1 MCPTLQP
8 SGDIT
13 LETATKHDGLSHMD
27 SEWTTSDCYC
37 HLTQFTVASKEKKK
51 VPKDCV
57 LERKGKLIIL
67 GRNGIMFSEGQRSF
81 IINGKNNRHMSRGQL
96 SSGLSLRG
104 KALGQKRS
112 S

>member
-1 MCPTLQP
+1 MDHVRL
-8 SGDIT
+8 
-13 LETATKHDGLSHMD
+13 LLSLNPVH
-27 SEWTTSDCYC
+27 CC
-37 HLTQFTVASKEKKK
+37 VKGKKN